1 MNTKMGIAAYEVAF
15 VKVSEEM
22 SLIANDENG
31 SLGFNITKMAHNYA
45 DNWSSSKIEKFEAK
59 LEKAFEK
66 IANQMGFDID
76 VETRFCGTLPAALQT
91 FVRLY

>member
-1 MNTKMGIAAYEVAF
+1 MNTKMGNAAYEVAF
-15 VKVSEEM
+15 VKVSEEL

-31 SLGFNITKMAHNYA
+31 TLGFNITKMAHNYA

-59 LEKAFEK
+59 LEKAFRK
-66 IANQMGFDID
+66 IAKQMGFDID